1 MTEQGKAQLKLLT
14 SGIPTLDS
22 ILGGGFPEYSSN
34 LIAGDPGSGKT
45 TLCHQILF
53 ANATLERPA
62 LYFTIVGEPPLKML
76 RYQQQFNFF
85 DPAKVDRS
93 IHFMNLNQEVL
104 DSLDKALETI
114 VGEVERRNPAFV
126 VVDSFRSLTQATL
139 RLAGTGQMDL
149 PTFLQRLALDLTSR
163 QATTFLVGEYGSS
176 EPRDYTLFTMADG
189 ILWLSQIVNRNS
201 MVRKIQAIKMR
212 GLDTQPGLHTFRIT
226 RDGVRIFPR
235 MVKPVEMDLKVQPQ
249 RFLSTGVAGVDELL
263 GGGFFPGSAML
274 VAGPAG
280 SGKSSLAIQ
289 FLAEGVKHGERGVLA
304 MFEETPVKYLEQAK
318 GFGLDL
324 QEMADKK
331 QLKLIYL
338 RPLDLSVDETLHEI
352 QAGVDEVKATRVVI
366 DSLTGLEIALAP
378 SFEEDFRESLYRLLG
393 TLTGAGVS
401 IMMTVENNDNY
412 TELRFS
418 PHAVSF
424 MTNDIILQRY
434 VEIDSQLK
442 RVVTVI
448 KTRSRKHPTDIRTY
462 EVTERGIVVGGP
474 LVDYQGIISGVP
486 QRRLRDSRGQA
497 GLTDREAA
505 VLDALRA
512 MGQAGQQALARR
524 TGFQPGVLTA
534 ALRRLLD
541 LEYAMQVTE
550 EGRAIYRSA
559 SSPESRT

>member
-1 MTEQGKAQLKLLT
+1 MTDQGKAQLKLLT
-14 SGIPTLDS
+14 SGIPTLDA

-53 ANATLERPA
+53 ANATRERPA

-76 RYQQQFNFF
+76 RYQQQFTFF

-104 DSLDKALETI
+104 DGLDKALETI

-139 RLAGTGQMDL
+139 RLSGTGQMDL

-235 MVKPVEMDLKVQPQ
+235 MVKPIEMDLTVRPP

-263 GGGFFPGSAML
+263 GGGFYPGSAIL

-289 FLAEGVKHGERGVLA
+289 FLAEGVKRGEPGVLA

-324 QEMADKK
+324 QQMADKK
-331 QLKLIYL
+331 QLKLMYL

-352 QAGVDEVKATRVVI
+352 QAGVDEVQATRVVI

-442 RVVTVI
+442 RVMTVI
-448 KTRSRKHPTDIRTY
+448 KTRSRKHPSDIRTY
-462 EVTERGIVVGGP
+462 EITDRGIVVGDR
-474 LVDYQGIISGVP
+474 LSDYQGIISGVP
-486 QRRLRDSRGQA
+486 Q
-497 GLTDREAA
+497 
-505 VLDALRA
+505 
-512 MGQAGQQALARR
+512 
-524 TGFQPGVLTA
+524 
-534 ALRRLLD
+534 LRRD
-541 LEYAMQVTE
+541 KP
-550 EGRAIYRSA
+550 RS
-559 SSPESRT
+559 

>member
-53 ANATLERPA
+53 ANASPETPA
-62 LYFTIVGEPPLKML
+62 VYFTIVGEPPLKML
-76 RYQQQFNFF
+76 RYQQQFTFF

-114 VGEVERRNPAFV
+114 IGEVERRNPAFV
-126 VVDSFRSLTQATL
+126 VMDSFRSLTQATL
-139 RLAGTGQMDL
+139 RPSGPGQIDL
-149 PTFLQRLALDLTSR
+149 QTFLQRLALDLTSR
-163 QATTFLVGEYGSS
+163 QATTFLVGEYAAN

-235 MVKPVEMDLKVQPQ
+235 MVKPVEMDLKVQPP

-289 FLAEGVKHGERGVLA
+289 FLVEGVQRGEPGVLA

-324 QEMADKK
+324 QQMADEK

-393 TLTGAGVS
+393 TLSGAGVS

-474 LVDYQGIISGVP
+474 LDDYQGIISGVP
-486 QRRLRDSRGQA
+486 QRRLRESQGRA

-505 VLDALRA
+505 VLDTLLT
-512 MGQAGQQALARR
+512 MGQAGEQELAQR
-524 TGFQPGVLTA
+524 TGFQSGVLMG

-541 LEYAMQVTE
+541 LDYAMQVTE
-550 EGRAIYRSA
+550 EGRAIYRSGP
-559 SSPESRT
+559 SPESRK

>member
-14 SGIPTLDS
+14 SGIPTLDR

-53 ANATLERPA
+53 ANASPETPA

-76 RYQQQFNFF
+76 RYQQQFTFF

-163 QATTFLVGEYGSS
+163 QATTFLVGEYGSN

-235 MVKPVEMDLKVQPQ
+235 MVKPIETDLKVQPP
-249 RFLSTGVAGVDELL
+249 RFLSTGIAGVDELL
-263 GGGFFPGSAML
+263 GGGFHPGSAIL

-324 QEMADKK
+324 QQMADEK

-462 EVTERGIVVGGP
+462 EVTERGIVVGGR
-474 LVDYQGIISGVP
+474 LADYQGIISGVP

-505 VLDALRA
+505 VLDALLT
-512 MGQAGQQALARR
+512 MGHGSEQELAQR
-524 TGFQPGVLTA
+524 TGFQPGVLTG

-559 SSPESRT
+559 PSPESRT

>member
-14 SGIPTLDS
+14 SGIPTLDA

-76 RYQQQFNFF
+76 RYQQQFSFF
-85 DPAKVDRS
+85 DPAKVDGS
-93 IHFMNLNQEVL
+93 IHFMSLGQEVL
-104 DSLDKALETI
+104 DSLERTLETI

-126 VVDSFRSLTQATL
+126 VVDSFRSLAVATS
-139 RLAGTGQMDL
+139 RPAGSGQMDL

-163 QATTFLVGEYGSS
+163 QATTFLVGEYASNES
-176 EPRDYTLFTMADG
+176 RDYTLFTMADG

-201 MVRKIQAIKMR
+201 MVRKIQAVKMR
-212 GLDTQPGLHTFRIT
+212 GMDTQPGLHTFRIT
-226 RDGVRIFPR
+226 QDGVRIFPR
-235 MVKPVEMDLKVQPQ
+235 MVKPIEMDLKVQPS
-249 RFLSTGVAGVDELL
+249 RFLSTGVAGVDDLL
-263 GGGFFPGSAML
+263 GGGFYPGSAIL

-289 FLAEGVKHGERGVLA
+289 FLAEGVQRGEPGVLA

-324 QEMADKK
+324 QQMADEKL
-331 QLKLIYL
+331 LKLIYL

-474 LVDYQGIISGVP
+474 LADYQGIISGVP
-486 QRRLRDSRGQA
+486 QRRLRESRGQA

-505 VLDALRA
+505 VLDALLT
-512 MGQAGQQALARR
+512 MGQASEQELAQR
-524 TGFQPGVLTA
+524 TGFQRSVLTR
-534 ALRRLLD
+534 ALRRLRD
-541 LEYAMQVTE
+541 LQYAMRVIE
-550 EGRAIYRSA
+550 KGRAIYR
-559 SSPESRT
+559 

>member
-14 SGIPTLDS
+14 SGIPTLDAV
-22 ILGGGFPEYSSN
+22 LGGGFPEYSSN

-53 ANATLERPA
+53 ANASPETPA

-76 RYQQQFNFF
+76 RYQQQFTFF

-93 IHFMNLNQEVL
+93 IHFMNLKQEVL

-139 RLAGTGQMDL
+139 RASGPGQIDL
-149 PTFLQRLALDLTSR
+149 QTFLQRLALDLTSR
-163 QATTFLVGEYGSS
+163 QATTFLVGEYASN

-212 GLDTQPGLHTFRIT
+212 GLDTQPGLHTFRMT

-235 MVKPVEMDLKVQPQ
+235 MVKPIETDLTVRPP

-263 GGGFFPGSAML
+263 GGGFYPGSAIL

-289 FLAEGVKHGERGVLA
+289 FLAEGVQRGEPGVLA

-324 QEMADKK
+324 QQMSDQRK
-331 QLKLIYL
+331 LKLIYL

-366 DSLTGLEIALAP
+366 E
-378 SFEEDFRESLYRLLG
+378 

-462 EVTERGIVVGGP
+462 AVTERGIVVGGP

-486 QRRLRDSRGQA
+486 QRRLRESRGQA
-497 GLTDREAA
+497 GLTGREAA
-505 VLDALRA
+505 VLDALLT
-512 MGQAGQQALARR
+512 MGQASEQELAQR
-524 TGFQPGVLTA
+524 TGFQPGVLTG

-559 SSPESRT
+559 PSPESRT

>member
-1 MTEQGKAQLKLLT
+1 MTEQGKAQLKVLT
-14 SGIPTLDS
+14 SGIPTLDA

-53 ANATLERPA
+53 ANASPDRPA

-76 RYQQQFNFF
+76 RYQQQFSFF
-85 DPAKVDRS
+85 DPARVDES
-93 IHFMNLNQEVL
+93 IHFMNLSQEVL
-104 DSLDKALETI
+104 DSLDKTLETI

-126 VVDSFRSLTQATL
+126 VVDSFRSLTVTTP
-139 RLAGTGQMDL
+139 RSAGTGQVDL

-163 QATTFLVGEYGSS
+163 QTTTFLVGEYGSN

-212 GLDTQPGLHTFRIT
+212 GLETQPGLHTFRIT

-235 MVKPVEMDLKVQPQ
+235 MVKPIETNLKVQQP

-263 GGGFFPGSAML
+263 GGGFYPGSAML

-289 FLAEGVKHGERGVLA
+289 FLAEGVEQGEPGVLA

-324 QEMADKK
+324 QQMADEKK
-331 QLKLIYL
+331 LKLIYL

-352 QAGVDEVKATRVVI
+352 QAGVEEVKAKRVVI

-393 TLTGAGVS
+393 TLTGASVS
-401 IMMTVENNDNY
+401 IMMTVVNNDNY

-434 VEIDSQLK
+434 VEIDSQLR
-442 RVVTVI
+442 RVMTVI
-448 KTRSRKHPTDIRTY
+448 KTRSRKHPPDLRSYQI
-462 EVTERGIVVGGP
+462 TERGIVVGER
-474 LVDYQGIISGVP
+474 LSDYRGIIGGIP
-486 QRRLRDSRGQA
+486 QLRLDHPRQPNA
-497 GLTDREAA
+497 GLTDQEITVLAALVEVHEA
-505 VLDALRA
+505 DEPA
-512 MGQAGQQALARR
+512 MAQR
-524 TGFQPGVLTA
+524 TGFQRGVLRQ
-534 ALRRLLD
+534 ALRRLVELD
-541 LEYAMQVTE
+541 YVTKVTE
-550 EGRAIYRSA
+550 DSRAIYRPRRSL
-559 SSPESRT
+559 S

>member
-53 ANATLERPA
+53 ANASPETPA

-76 RYQQQFNFF
+76 RYQQQFTFF

-139 RLAGTGQMDL
+139 RASGPGQIDL
-149 PTFLQRLALDLTSR
+149 QTFLQRLALDLTSR
-163 QATTFLVGEYGSS
+163 QATTFLVGEYAAN

-289 FLAEGVKHGERGVLA
+289 FLAEGVKHGEPGVLA

-318 GFGLDL
+318 GFGLGL

-474 LVDYQGIISGVP
+474 LADYQGIISGVP

-497 GLTDREAA
+497 GLTGREAA
-505 VLDALRA
+505 VLDALLT
-512 MGQAGQQALARR
+512 MGQASEQELAQR
-524 TGFQPGVLTA
+524 TGFQPGVLTG

-559 SSPESRT
+559 PSPESRT